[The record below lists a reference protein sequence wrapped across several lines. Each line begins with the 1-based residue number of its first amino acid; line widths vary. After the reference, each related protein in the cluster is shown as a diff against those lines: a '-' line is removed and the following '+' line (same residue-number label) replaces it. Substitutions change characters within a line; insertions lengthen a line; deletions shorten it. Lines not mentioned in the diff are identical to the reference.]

1 MAHVTLILGGCR
13 SGKSGYALRTAD
25 AMPAAQRI
33 FIATSIAFDDEM
45 QERIKRHR
53 AERGARWITVE
64 APLNLPEAIA
74 EHAGEDRVILADCL
88 TLWISNLLLELND
101 PVQVESRVRR
111 LVEVIQ
117 SAAGSLLLVTNEV
130 GCGVVPENKL
140 ARQFRDLAGSTHQ
153 AVAAV
158 AERVVWVAAG
168 IPLTLKLH

>member
-1 MAHVTLILGGCR
+1 MRVTFILGGCR
-13 SGKSGYALRTAD
+13 SGKSSYALKTANE
-25 AMPAAQRI
+25 APAEQHI
-33 FIATSIAFDDEM
+33 FIATSVPFDEEM
-45 QERIKRHR
+45 QERVQRHR
-53 AERGARWITVE
+53 AERGARWMTVE

-74 EHAGEDRVILADCL
+74 EHAGTDRVILADCL
-88 TLWISNLLLELND
+88 TLWVSNLLLELLD
-101 PVQVESRVRR
+101 PVKVETRIRR

-168 IPLTLKLH
+168 IPLTLKP